1 MGQVAGRLRR
11 IATHGRAAFASAA
24 LVLAACGGGS
34 PDDAAK
40 SLASAAAGASLVAGL
55 RARGAVTAV
64 YARQVADGLR
74 GEASKQADALRK
86 PDAGPGAAGALRDAA
101 RLDALLAE
109 MRRAIDGDDGAALR
123 RQAADAHALSESL
136 TAAAAKMG
144 GGGG

>member
-1 MGQVAGRLRR
+1 MGTVAGCLRR
-11 IATHGRAAFASAA
+11 IVMRGRAKFGWAA

-74 GEASKQADALRK
+74 GEASKEAETLRK
-86 PDAGPGAAGALRDAA
+86 PDAGPGAADAQRGAE

-109 MRRAIDGDDGAALR
+109 MRRAIDGGDGAALR

>member
-1 MGQVAGRLRR
+1 MVRVAGCLRR
-11 IATHGRAAFASAA
+11 IVMHGRAAFVSAV

-74 GEASKQADALRK
+74 GEASKEAESLRK
-86 PDAGPGAAGALRDAA
+86 PDAGPGTAGALRDAA
-101 RLDALLAE
+101 RLDALFGE

-123 RQAADAHALSESL
+123 RQAAEAHALSQSL
-136 TAAAAKMG
+136 TAAAAKLG